1 MESLFSFGNDYNAVI
16 IRLLAAAL
24 LGSLIGFERSYHG
37 RPAGLRTHA
46 LVCMA
51 SSLLMLLT
59 VFQWELLE
67 GMPLETI
74 RVDPTRMAQGIMT
87 GIGFLG
93 AGVVLKEKLTIRG
106 LTTATSIWITSAI
119 GIIAG
124 MGFFSAAAIA
134 TLLTLVILNVFGW
147 FERKLPTYTY
157 SRLTVRCPRDNS
169 IDRDSLVEIVQSH
182 DFKSSIPSYQLEQAG
197 DCLQYVFTIHTRNP
211 DNLHRLANSLLQH
224 DSVSEFS
231 IIPLGK

>member
-1 MESLFSFGNDYNAVI
+1 MESLFDISTELNAI
-16 IRLLAAAL
+16 LIRLLAAAV

-46 LVCMA
+46 LVCTA

-59 VFQWELLE
+59 VFQWELLA
-67 GMPLETI
+67 GMPLDTI

-106 LTTATSIWITSAI
+106 LTTATSIWMTSAI

-124 MGFFSAAAIA
+124 MGFFSAASIA
-134 TLLTLVILNVFGW
+134 TVLTLVILNLFGW

-157 SRLTVRCPRDNS
+157 SRLTVRCPRQDS
-169 IDRDSLVEIVQSH
+169 IGREALLHMVQSH
-182 DFKSSIPSYQLEQAG
+182 DFKTSIPSYQLEKDG
-197 DCLQYVFTIHTRNP
+197 DFLQYVFTIHTRNP
-211 DNLHRLANSLLQH
+211 DNLHRLAESLLQH
-224 DSVSEFS
+224 NSVSEFS
-231 IIPLGK
+231 ITPLGK